1 MTKDLMTVA
10 VAGIMALS
18 LSTGAAL
25 ADNSKRGVGNGK
37 GQGAA
42 TAAENASDKAQ
53 GGFGVEDDA
62 PSIDDALDNTAETSE
77 EWGF

>member
-1 MTKDLMTVA
+1 MTKNLTTLA

-37 GQGAA
+37 GKGAA
-42 TAAENASDKAQ
+42 TAAANASDKAK

-62 PSIDDALDNTAETSE
+62 VVDINDALNAETGAGL
-77 EWGF
+77 GF

>member
-1 MTKDLMTVA
+1 MTKDIMTLA

-25 ADNSKRGVGNGK
+25 ADSSKRGVGNGK

-42 TAAENASDKAQ
+42 TAAEKASDKAQ
-53 GGFGVEDDA
+53 GGFGGEDDA
-62 PSIDDALDNTAETSE
+62 PDIDDNVEG
-77 EWGF
+77 GFGF